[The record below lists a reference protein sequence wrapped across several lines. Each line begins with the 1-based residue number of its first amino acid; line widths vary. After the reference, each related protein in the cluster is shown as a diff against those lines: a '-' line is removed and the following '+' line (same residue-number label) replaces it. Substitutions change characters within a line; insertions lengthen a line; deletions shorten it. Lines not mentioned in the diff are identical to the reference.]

1 VVLLAD
7 AYASADRLEDAS
19 QVLNEAINSHRGR
32 RSKELAVLQHR
43 MGRLAYAAG
52 DHTVE
57 LAWLNAALDSDMQNG
72 QVASELAEVAM
83 ETENYETALKA
94 LRAVTLMKTPGPM
107 SRALAFLRQG
117 QIAQRQG
124 DARKAAFLAR
134 KALSEDAALEE
145 AQEFLQSLEGA

>member
-1 VVLLAD
+1 
-7 AYASADRLEDAS
+7 
-19 QVLNEAINSHRGR
+19 
-32 RSKELAVLQHR
+32 
-43 MGRLAYAAG
+43 
-52 DHTVE
+52 
-57 LAWLNAALDSDMQNG
+57 MQNG

-94 LRAVTLMKTPGPM
+94 LRAVTLMTTPGPM